1 MTDDDQIGGHGA
13 DAQGRKRIVYGKQK
27 YNGKVFK
34 LYDETDLRAKRE
46 LDFYNDVKNNNED
59 MFGTIIPHFYE
70 LLENSVPKKV
80 DFELTESEE
89 KDGAPGD
96 YLVMENINNK
106 LNQYSSHLCVADLK
120 IGEPTKTGLKKEILF
135 PGLDDWGLYPAG
147 LKYRTNSSKNYS
159 WAKTD
164 KTFGMKNFTLGSAAA
179 IFELFLQGT
188 DEVKLNSSTSGFSGL
203 YKKKIITD
211 FLAEL
216 TKIEEF
222 FQTQTRYQ
230 FLGSSLIFS
239 YLPSAFIADDFDENS
254 EILKNLVNDDSPIL
268 INSRLID
275 FNNVKNFRE
284 EGNNEDFKSDAEI
297 GKIDEQCLKGIQ
309 NIKSLLEEQIP
320 AQSSTSAVHFKKF
333 SNIALSLKITGQN
346 LINMDTGNKED
357 GRPNLTDAYYT
368 IKQNNEEIYTS
379 EVVND
384 NLNPNWK
391 PVQLICKNDVFK
403 NQNNFFLNQNQKKE
417 FDSSSSMI
425 VEVWDKDKKSIFNV
439 RGKELI
445 GKIEVN
451 DVFEFEAAELINE
464 KLKGE
469 APGGLVINKSE
480 TKFCPLYL
488 AVSE

>member
-1 MTDDDQIGGHGA
+1 
-13 DAQGRKRIVYGKQK
+13 
-27 YNGKVFK
+27 
-34 LYDETDLRAKRE
+34 
-46 LDFYNDVKNNNED
+46 
-59 MFGTIIPHFYE
+59 
-70 LLENSVPKKV
+70 
-80 DFELTESEE
+80 
-89 KDGAPGD
+89 
-96 YLVMENINNK
+96 
-106 LNQYSSHLCVADLK
+106 
-120 IGEPTKTGLKKEILF
+120 
-135 PGLDDWGLYPAG
+135 
-147 LKYRTNSSKNYS
+147 
-159 WAKTD
+159 
-164 KTFGMKNFTLGSAAA
+164 MKNFTLGSAAA

-188 DEVKLNSSTSGFSGL
+188 EEIELNSSTGGFSGL
-203 YKKKIITD
+203 YKNKIITD
-211 FLAEL
+211 LLAEL

-239 YLPSAFIADDFDENS
+239 YLPSAFTADDFDENS
-254 EILKNLVNDDSPIL
+254 EILQNLFDTENSPSL

-275 FNNVKNFRE
+275 FNNVKNFKE
-284 EGNNEDFKSDAEI
+284 EGNNEDFKSGAEI

-320 AQSSTSAVHFKKF
+320 AQNSASTLHFKKF
-333 SNIALSLKITGQN
+333 SNIVLNLKITGQN
-346 LINMDTGNKED
+346 LINMDTGNKDD

-379 EVVND
+379 EVIND

-391 PVQLICKNDVFK
+391 PVQLICKNNVFK

-417 FDSSSSMI
+417 LDSSSSLI

-451 DVFEFEAAELINE
+451 DVFEFEAGELINE

-469 APGGLVINKSE
+469 APGGLVIDKGE